1 MVNLNPIL
9 DKKGFWH
16 DVVDGLSDRLDSGF
30 YFMLRNNA
38 YIDRLERGEAT
49 ISVGSES
56 MQRLCERK
64 YSRMIA
70 KALSEE
76 MDQTVSILF
85 VYGPS
90 RIIEKPL
97 KELVARDSEDTVSE
111 EIALAMLHEQYSDIM
126 SIVDNHPVFRKASLP
141 LTAGGWGIF
150 PQILTNA
157 CKDYGVLNVL
167 AGLRDIASRPNI
179 RNPRGYFLMA
189 LERGDFGGK
198 LAKGAKIL
206 GR

>member
-16 DVVDGLSDRLDSGF
+16 DVVDALSDKMDSGF

-38 YIDRLERGEAT
+38 YLDRLERGEAI

-64 YSRMIA
+64 YAKMIA
-70 KALSEE
+70 KAFSEE
-76 MDQTVSILF
+76 MNQAISVSF

-90 RIIEKPL
+90 RIIEKPRE
-97 KELVARDSEDTVSE
+97 ELVPRDNKDRVSDE
-111 EIALAMLHEQYSDIM
+111 LALAMLHDQYGDIM
-126 SIVDNHPVFRKASLP
+126 SIVDNHPVFRQASLP
-141 LTAGGWGIF
+141 LTANGWGIF

-167 AGLRDIASRPNI
+167 SGLRKIASSPGI
-179 RNPRGYFLMA
+179 RNPRGYFLAA
-189 LERGDFGGK
+189 LERGDFGGT
-198 LAKGAKIL
+198 LARGAQIL